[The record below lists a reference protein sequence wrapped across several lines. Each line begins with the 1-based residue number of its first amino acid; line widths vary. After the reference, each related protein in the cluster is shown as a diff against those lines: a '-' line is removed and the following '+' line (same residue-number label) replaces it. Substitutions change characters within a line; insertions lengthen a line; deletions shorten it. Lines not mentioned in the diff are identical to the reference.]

1 MIDFPARYPPR
12 YPDRIQL
19 YSMPTPN
26 GQKLGIALEEMEL
39 PYEPHRVDI
48 VAGDQHHPEY
58 LRINPNGKIPS
69 ILDPHGPGGHPIAM
83 MESGAILI
91 YLAEKSGRL
100 LSPNA
105 VERLET
111 IQWLFFQMA
120 HIGPM
125 FGQFGHFY
133 KYAKG
138 KTDDYGEKR
147 YGTEVTRLLGVLNER
162 LNGRSFL
169 IGEALSI
176 ADVATVPW
184 INGLDFYEGKEY
196 VEYDRFENVIA
207 WVARCTARPAFQ
219 RGAVVNA
226 TSKH

>member
-1 MIDFPARYPPR
+1 MTLFPERYTPR

-26 GQKLGIALEEMEL
+26 GKKVSIALEEMEL
-39 PYEPHRVDI
+39 PYEAHRVDI
-48 VAGDQHHPEY
+48 LAGDQHHPDY

-69 ILDPHGPGGHPIAM
+69 IIDPDGPGGQPIAM
-83 MESGAILI
+83 MESGAILL

-100 LSPNA
+100 LSTDP

-120 HIGPM
+120 SVGPM

-138 KTDDYGEKR
+138 KTDEYGQNR
-147 YGTEVTRLLGVLNER
+147 YGTEVKRLLGVLNDR
-162 LNGRSFL
+162 LKGRTFL
-169 IGEALSI
+169 VGEALSI
-176 ADVATVPW
+176 ADVATAPW
-184 INGLDFYEGKEY
+184 MDALEYYEGKDF
-196 VEYDRFENVIA
+196 VEYSSFEHVVA
-207 WVARCTARPAFQ
+207 WAERCSARPAFQ

-226 TSKH
+226 KPAA

>member
-1 MIDFPARYPPR
+1 
-12 YPDRIQL
+12 
-19 YSMPTPN
+19 
-26 GQKLGIALEEMEL
+26 MEL

-48 VAGDQHHPEY
+48 LAGDQHEPEY

-69 ILDPHGPGGHPIAM
+69 ILDPHGPGDQPIAM

-100 LSPNA
+100 LSADA

-125 FGQFGHFY
+125 FGQFGHFF
-133 KYAKG
+133 KFAKG
-138 KTDDYGEKR
+138 KTDDYGVKR
-147 YGTEVTRLLGVLNER
+147 YGAETTRLLGVLNKR

-169 IGEALSI
+169 VGETLSI

-184 INGLDFYEGKEY
+184 INGLDFYEGKDY
-196 VEYDRFENVIA
+196 VEYDHFENVIA
-207 WVARCTARPAFQ
+207 WVARCMARPTFQ

-226 TSKH
+226 TARP